1 MLDSQE
7 AGEVRDSQGVGEV
20 REAGGVR
27 EVREAGERTSK
38 RLKGGK
44 TPQSKK
50 YTEEDLWKE
59 ATTEAR
65 VVKRGGLM
73 CERQYRK
80 YFPNNQEE

>member
-7 AGEVRDSQGVGEV
+7 AGEVRDSQGAGEV

-44 TPQSKK
+44 IPQSKQ
-50 YTEEDLWKE
+50 YTSRSEEDLWKE

-65 VVKRGGLM
+65 VIKMGGLM
-73 CERQYRK
+73 CER
-80 YFPNNQEE
+80 